1 MSRAIGRSIHARRA
15 AMELQEQV
23 MGEINPLMFKQGT
36 REPRRP
42 GMSWHGKGLGGE
54 FGPEHGDKAAD
65 GVGMRWRGRD
75 YLHGDK
81 AADGVGV
88 SANALRYAE
97 ESLGIGREAVADI
110 FVMPRT
116 PWGSLLSPRSRPSR
130 QSLVRRT
137 AGLG

>member
-65 GVGMRWRGRD
+65 GVG
-75 YLHGDK
+75 
-81 AADGVGV
+81 V